1 MIIWPLISL
10 IGLLFV
16 DRTISDAET
25 LRLFPKT
32 ATSYVRIP
40 SFFALIVLNWLMHD
54 HLLALWLLF
63 IVVILTPMIAIRLIQ
78 SRREHDLKNDLIPI
92 LDNLTMAMRS
102 GKGFRAA
109 LILCLTSR
117 EKSSQWAFQEF
128 MSSMEYG
135 KSMFQV
141 SSDRQIIF
149 FFTELALI
157 DQVAHKQIERVK
169 ALRQRLFIEKNLRQ
183 RSRQALMQV
192 KFQSGM
198 ISVMFAGLL
207 AFVHFHFGIQNHQE
221 IVFSALAL
229 FLPGLFWIHNIGKGY
244 KWKL

>member
-32 ATSYVRIP
+32 SITGVRIL
-40 SFFALIVLNWLMHD
+40 SFFAVIVMNWLMHD
-54 HLLALWLLF
+54 HLLTLWLMF
-63 IVVILTPMIAIRLIQ
+63 IAVILTPMIAVRLIR
-78 SRREHDLKNDLIPI
+78 SRREQALKNEFIPI

-102 GKGFRAA
+102 GRGFRAA
-109 LILCLTSR
+109 LSLCLVSKVR
-117 EKSSQWAFQEF
+117 SSQWTFQEF
-128 MSSMEYG
+128 VSSLEYG
-135 KSMFQV
+135 KSMSQI
-141 SSDRQIIF
+141 SKDRQIIF

-157 DQVAHKQIERVK
+157 DQVAHKQIERLK

-183 RSRQALMQV
+183 RSRQALVQV

-198 ISVMFAGLL
+198 ISLMFVGLL
-207 AFVHFHFGIQNHQE
+207 IFVHYQFGIHNHQQ
-221 IVFSALAL
+221 IVFTALAL

-244 KWKL
+244 RWKL